1 MGRQREAIRVG
12 DQLHDLVFMDCQMP
26 EMDGYEAAAEIRRRE
41 GPNSRATIIAMTA
54 DVMKGSRERCLQAGM
69 DSFISKPVKLDDL
82 IKALQT
88 KVSSTE
94 VQAS

>member
-1 MGRQREAIRVG
+1 
-12 DQLHDLVFMDCQMP
+12 
-26 EMDGYEAAAEIRRRE
+26 
-41 GPNSRATIIAMTA
+41 
-54 DVMKGSRERCLQAGM
+54 M